1 LSLAVVARRVLALAV
16 GVSFAGLRVAAQTL
30 TPGPPGP
37 FVVDVR
43 GITTGVP
50 TSITLYPN
58 PPSTTFLAPSRGFG
72 PDVGAHVYPLTLGP
86 ARIGVGANFVS
97 ARGSTS
103 DADLTMQMVVPQLS
117 FNFGTSN
124 GWSYLSAGI
133 GPVRV
138 KTTETFTTTS
148 VNAGGGARWFLNDH
162 MAIGFDLRLHR
173 LSAKEGLPRTFL
185 GSASVGLSLK

>member
-1 LSLAVVARRVLALAV
+1 MIARRVLAYTLAIAV
-16 GVSFAGLRVAAQTL
+16 CCAGSHVAAQSL

-50 TSITLYPN
+50 TSIAMYPDMAS
-58 PPSTTFLAPSRGFG
+58 STTFVVPSRGFG
-72 PDVGAHVYPLTLGP
+72 LDAGAHVYPLTLGP
-86 ARIGVGANFVS
+86 ARIGLGANVVS

-103 DADLTMQMVVPQLS
+103 DADVTMQMVVPQLS
-117 FNFGTSN
+117 FNFGTAN
-124 GWSYLSAGI
+124 GWSYLGAGF

-162 MAIGFDLRLHR
+162 MAIGFDIRMHR
-173 LSAKEGLPRTFL
+173 LSAKDGLPRTTL
-185 GSASVGLSLK
+185 VSASVGLSVK